1 MSMMQSDGRSTFQSD
16 GSVARRTHR
25 GIRVATALLTATLLT
40 VGTAACSSSSSS
52 SSPATSASATP
63 SGTAPADPAAAEATV
78 KQNWEKFFNPSTS
91 LDDRTALL
99 QNGEQLKPLLQ
110 TVVENPQGG
119 QAQAQVGNVT
129 FTSPTTADVTYTLS
143 IQGNVVQ
150 ADAKG
155 KAVLV
160 DGTWKV
166 STTTFCGLVTQGGTV
181 TGLAGC
187 S

>member
-1 MSMMQSDGRSTFQSD
+1 MMQSNGRSTFQSD
-16 GSVARRTHR
+16 GSATHR
-25 GIRVATALLTATLLT
+25 GIRIATALLTATLLT

-119 QAQAQVGNVT
+119 QAQAQVSNVT

-160 DGTWKV
+160 DGTWKI

>member
-1 MSMMQSDGRSTFQSD
+1 MTQSDFHSTFQEDASD
-16 GSVARRTHR
+16 ARTATRA
-25 GIRVATALLTATLLT
+25 IRMATVFLMAGLMAMGATAC
-40 VGTAACSSSSSS
+40 GSSGGSSGS
-52 SSPATSASATP
+52 SSPSAPATL

-78 KQNWEKFFNPSTS
+78 RENWEKFFNPSTS

-119 QAQAQVGNVT
+119 QAQAKVSNVT
-129 FTSPTTADVTYTLS
+129 FTSPTAADVTYTLT

-160 DGTWKV
+160 DGTWKI